1 MEHQDWAPLTISS
14 KGAVAKK
21 ATSAAPVKVSAD
33 AAHKRK
39 IADADAPIKLKQLS
53 AESRQNMIQVR
64 TQTLKKTQAE
74 LNQLCQFPPNTI
86 RDVEAGKLTP
96 SGGQLNVLSRVL
108 KISLKLS

>member
-14 KGAVAKK
+14 KGAIAKK
-21 ATSAAPVKVSAD
+21 ATSAAPVKVSTE
-33 AAHKRK
+33 AALKRK

-53 AESRQNMIQVR
+53 TESRQNMIQVR
-64 TQTLKKTQAE
+64 TQILKKTQAE

-86 RDVEAGKLTP
+86 RDIEAGKLTP

>member
-1 MEHQDWAPLTISS
+1 MQHQDWAPLTISS
-14 KGAVAKK
+14 KAAVAVAKK
-21 ATSAAPVKVSAD
+21 AAAPIKVSSEAVH
-33 AAHKRK
+33 ARK

-53 AESRQNMIQVR
+53 SESRQNMIQVR

-86 RDVEAGKLTP
+86 RDIEAGKLTP
-96 SGGQLNVLSRVL
+96 SNGQLNVLSRVL